1 MMSNLEKQMSKRG
14 DMSKKD
20 IKEMLKTLES
30 EIRLKMETA
39 LLDARHRAMDQSGS

>member
-1 MMSNLEKQMSKRG
+1 MSE
-14 DMSKKD
+14 KD

-39 LLDARHRAMDQSGS
+39 LLDARHRVMDQSGS